1 MRKEIVMGTV
11 LLLPL
16 LAAAADFTPLGLKRG
31 LWESTVN
38 MKTSGSPMANIPP
51 EQRSQMEAAMA
62 NMPPERRAQMEAMMA
77 GRGQPTVTKVCMTKE
92 SMSKALDFGAQQRKN
107 CQVKVVSSSSTSQ
120 QVEMECAMDNNKLTG
135 TMTFEALSPVSG
147 RATIQMSQDGVP
159 KMSMIVNTRYL
170 GSDCGDVKPR

>member
-1 MRKEIVMGTV
+1 MRKEFLMGTM

-16 LAAAADFTPLGLKRG
+16 VAAAADFTPLGLKPG
-31 LWESTVN
+31 LWESTVT
-38 MKTSGSPMANIPP
+38 MKFGSPMASIPP
-51 EQRSQMEAAMA
+51 EQRAQMEAAMA
-62 NMPPERRAQMEAMMA
+62 NMPPARRAQMEAMLA
-77 GRGQPTVTKVCMTKE
+77 GRGQPTVTKVCLTKE
-92 SMSKALDFGAQQRKN
+92 SMSRALDFGAQQRKN

>member
-16 LAAAADFTPLGLKRG
+16 LAAAADFTPLGLKPG

-62 NMPPERRAQMEAMMA
+62 NMPPERRAQMQAMMA

-92 SMSKALDFGAQQRKN
+92 SMSKALDEQSARLRRPAA
-107 CQVKVVSSSSTSQ
+107 
-120 QVEMECAMDNNKLTG
+120 EKLPG
-135 TMTFEALSPVSG
+135 QSG
-147 RATIQMSQDGVP
+147 QLVLHQPAG
-159 KMSMIVNTRYL
+159 
-170 GSDCGDVKPR
+170 

>member
-16 LAAAADFTPLGLKRG
+16 LAAAADFTPLGLKPG

-62 NMPPERRAQMEAMMA
+62 NMPPMPPSPAGCHGSSATAETEPTRAAAAKDRTHMCDFMA
-77 GRGQPTVTKVCMTKE
+77 AP
-92 SMSKALDFGAQQRKN
+92 A
-107 CQVKVVSSSSTSQ
+107 
-120 QVEMECAMDNNKLTG
+120 
-135 TMTFEALSPVSG
+135 
-147 RATIQMSQDGVP
+147 
-159 KMSMIVNTRYL
+159 
-170 GSDCGDVKPR
+170 

>member
-16 LAAAADFTPLGLKRG
+16 LAAAADFTPLGLKPG

-107 CQVKVVSSSSTSQ
+107 CQVKVVSSSSTSHDVRSAQ
-120 QVEMECAMDNNKLTG
+120 PGVRKGDHTDE
-135 TMTFEALSPVSG
+135 SG
-147 RATIQMSQDGVP
+147 RRTEDEHDRQH
-159 KMSMIVNTRYL
+159 
-170 GSDCGDVKPR
+170 

>member
-16 LAAAADFTPLGLKRG
+16 LAAAADFTPLGLKPG

-38 MKTSGSPMANIPP
+38 MKTGSPMASIPP
-51 EQRSQMEAAMA
+51 EQRAQMEAAMA
-62 NMPPERRAQMEAMMA
+62 NMPPARRAQMEAMMA
-77 GRGQPTVTKVCMTKE
+77 GRGQPTVTKVCLTKE
-92 SMSKALDFGAQQRKN
+92 SMSKALDFSAQQRKN